1 MKTKLVIA
9 IGVACAALNSAEAL
23 AQATLQPI
31 LQLNE
36 SLIAIDIVPGS
47 QSSYPGGE
55 NPAKAIDGVIPPSGS
70 TTGNKY
76 LNFGRAQT
84 GLLVTPVAGATTV
97 NGIRLATANDGIGF
111 REPSSYALFGT
122 NDAINHA
129 SVAVGGSDNGD
140 SLQYNWTLIS
150 QGALS
155 PPAMTNT
162 LYPLVNF
169 ANATPY
175 TSYRVLFPTL
185 QGPTGCCMQV
195 AEVQL
200 LDAAN
205 ANVLSPTDGVSAF
218 QLPQARSQSPAAEGV
233 QNLVDQNAGSKY
245 LNFGKQ
251 GTGFIVTPAIGPK
264 AVTAFELTTA
274 NDSESRDPASWA
286 LYGTNDPITSGQ
298 HSTTNPE
305 NWILVDQGT
314 LSLPADR
321 STLGPLVTVNNSTP
335 YSSYRMVFPTMKDP
349 FAGDA
354 DSMQIAEIQLYS
366 TVIPEPASV
375 ALALVGVVAIGGLR
389 RRS

>member
-1 MKTKLVIA
+1 MKSKFAVA
-9 IGVACAALNSAEAL
+9 IGVAFIATTAAEAL

-36 SLIAIDIVPGS
+36 PLIAIDIVPGS
-47 QSSYPGGE
+47 LSSYPGGE

-76 LNFGRAQT
+76 LNFGKAET

-97 NGIRLATANDGIGF
+97 TGIRLATANDGIGF

-122 NDAINHA
+122 NDVINHA

-150 QGALS
+150 QGALA
-155 PPAMTNT
+155 PPATTNT

-169 ANATPY
+169 ANATPWM
-175 TSYRVLFPTL
+175 SYRVLFPTL

-200 LDAAN
+200 LDASN

-218 QLPQARSQSPAAEGV
+218 QLPQARSQSPGGEGV
-233 QNLVDQNAGSKY
+233 QNLVDQNPGSKY

-251 GTGFIVTPAIGPK
+251 GTGFIVTPAIGPTK
-264 AVTAFELTTA
+264 VKAFELTTA
-274 NDSESRDPASWA
+274 NDSESRDPTSWV
-286 LYGTNDPITSGQ
+286 LYGTNDPIVSGQ
-298 HSTTNPE
+298 HSTTNPD
-305 NWILVDQGT
+305 NWVLVDQGT
-314 LSLPADR
+314 VSLPIAR
-321 STLGPLVTVNNSTP
+321 GALGPLVSVNNDTL
-335 YSSYRMVFPTMKDP
+335 YESYRLVFPTMRDP

-354 DSMQIAEIQLYS
+354 DSMQIAEVQLYG
-366 TVIPEPASV
+366 VPEPACL
-375 ALALVGVVAIGGLR
+375 ALALIAVAAIGGLR
-389 RRS
+389 RSF